1 LKALAAAACSF
12 VMACA
17 SAPPPAPAS
26 PATAAAPAPGSASG
40 SPAAKAPLVPPDD
53 PADAA
58 RRWHPLTRA
67 DKASEAR
74 ALCEPWLASPSS
86 RLAAEGH
93 KCMANVALIGS
104 KRVHVEPG
112 GKQGAFLGAAYAG
125 PGVDQAIDHLNKAMR
140 LAPDDLSIHQGRLH
154 VAINSQ
160 RSADAPQFLADT
172 LQSYTGPDAIGEWLS
187 YSQELWDMGSVEIGL
202 AFMRVLEKRYPNDH
216 RVVGNVGTF
225 LIVLDH
231 RDEALPYLR
240 RAVDLAPGD
249 AIDNWNLG
257 RFYEKQGDAKN
268 AEPYFRKAVASEK
281 DPERHQDM
289 ACNLARFL
297 AGQTAT
303 RAEGCTLARKQCD
316 VRPPS
321 CPRGAP
327 PDRAPRA
334 GATSVAP

>member
-1 LKALAAAACSF
+1 LKALATAVCLF

-17 SAPPPAPAS
+17 TAHPSAPARPAAAAAGAPGA
-26 PATAAAPAPGSASG
+26 ATAAAA
-40 SPAAKAPLVPPDD
+40 PAAPPED
-53 PADAA
+53 PAEAA
-58 RRWHPLTRA
+58 RLWHPLTRT
-67 DKASEAR
+67 DKSAEAR

-104 KRVHVEPG
+104 KKVHVEPG

-125 PGVDQAIDHLNKAMR
+125 PGVDQAIEHLNKAAA
-140 LAPDDLSIHQGRLH
+140 LAPDDLSIHEGRLH

-160 RSADAPQFLADT
+160 RNADAPKFLAET
-172 LQSYTGPDAIGEWLS
+172 LQSYTGPDALGDWLS
-187 YSQELWDMGSVEIGL
+187 YSQELWDMGYVEIGL
-202 AFMRVLEKRYPNDH
+202 GFMRVLEKRYPNDH

-225 LIVLDH
+225 LVVLDH

-257 RFYEKQGDAKN
+257 RFYEKQGDSKN

-297 AGQTAT
+297 AAQTASRT
-303 RAEGCTLARKQCD
+303 EGCTLARKQCD
-316 VRPPS
+316 VRPPT
-321 CPRGAP
+321 CARPAPADRTARGTTGP
-327 PDRAPRA
+327 VGP
-334 GATSVAP
+334 